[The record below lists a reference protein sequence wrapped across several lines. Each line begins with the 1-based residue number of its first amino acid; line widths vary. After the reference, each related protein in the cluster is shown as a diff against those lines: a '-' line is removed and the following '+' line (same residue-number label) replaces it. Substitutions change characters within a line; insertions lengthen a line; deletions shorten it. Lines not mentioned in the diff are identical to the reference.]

1 VQEIGVAS
9 FVPDPTK
16 WPFAPGASPF
26 GIKGTVY
33 KRHLEYVA
41 EVVPG
46 GVAASLE
53 GLPSPDYARFF
64 EQQFLAASF
73 YDIFPLL
80 VAAGPCA
87 TLMKTTAH
95 DFVAKRARDQ
105 APKDLNGV
113 YRFLLAMVPTA
124 SVARRLPQL
133 LQQMFNFGSAEALRD
148 EPGSVSAAILGLP
161 EVVAPWFSVVI
172 NAYGETALRVSGA
185 KTASMV
191 MRIGDVV
198 GDKHGVPIVRCPVEI
213 RWT

>member
-1 VQEIGVAS
+1 MAS
-9 FVPDPTK
+9 FVPDHTK
-16 WPFAPGASPF
+16 WPFEPGAGPF
-26 GIKGTVY
+26 GIKGTIY

-46 GVAASLE
+46 GVAASLR
-53 GLPSPDYARFF
+53 GLPDARYVRFF

-87 TLMKTTAH
+87 ALMNTTAH
-95 DFVAKRARDQ
+95 DFVAARARNQ

-113 YRFLLAMVPTA
+113 YRFLLAMVPTS

-133 LQQMFNFGSAEALRD
+133 IQQILNFGTVEVLRD
-148 EPGSVSAAILGLP
+148 EPGSISAALVGLP
-161 EVVAPWFSVVI
+161 EAVVPWFSVVI
-172 NAYGETALRVSGA
+172 NAYGEEALRTSGA

-191 MRIGDVV
+191 MKPGDVV
-198 GDKHGVPIVRCPVEI
+198 GSKHGVPVCRSPVEI